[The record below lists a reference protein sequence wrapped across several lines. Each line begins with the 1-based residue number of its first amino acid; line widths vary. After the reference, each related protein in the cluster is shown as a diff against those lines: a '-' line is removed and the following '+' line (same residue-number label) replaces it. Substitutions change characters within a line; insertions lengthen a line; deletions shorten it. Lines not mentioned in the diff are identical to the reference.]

1 MAEGPG
7 EGTGEGA
14 GSGSVTGSGAA
25 DYRLRRLLEAYY
37 DLTLQMQDRLQVRDV
52 SDVLMLVLV
61 AVGDLR
67 GAPVDAELL
76 AEKLDSSRSTVERRL
91 RPYLERGLVSK
102 GRRGKSVVFQWT
114 PAADAAHLDDTGA
127 PGAPPDMSADMVRA
141 LMRTVFDIAND

>member
-1 MAEGPG
+1 MAEG
-7 EGTGEGA
+7 TGDGA
-14 GSGSVTGSGAA
+14 GGDTGAV

-114 PAADAAHLDDTGA
+114 PATDTACAARTGA
-127 PGAPPDMSADMVRA
+127 AAGPQDMSVDMVRA